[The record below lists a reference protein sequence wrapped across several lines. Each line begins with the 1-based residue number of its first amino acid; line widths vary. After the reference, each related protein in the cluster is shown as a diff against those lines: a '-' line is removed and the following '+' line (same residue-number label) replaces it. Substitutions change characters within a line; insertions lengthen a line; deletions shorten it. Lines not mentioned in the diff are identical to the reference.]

1 MAKDR
6 TCAAERQPR
15 NEKRAGR
22 RGRFTVAAILV
33 VYVLVVS
40 TGGARASSE
49 FLARIGT
56 RVLKEGARGSD
67 VLALQEALSLL
78 GFRPGPADGWF
89 GSKTRAAVVEFQRK
103 SGLYAD
109 GIVGPNTRKAL
120 EKALEAAQGGDPRSQ
135 IARYVVKKGDTLWA
149 IARAVGVSVG
159 SLMEANGLKSAV
171 IYPGQ
176 RLVSPLSPARQVW
189 VFAPKYKADD
199 TVALES
205 VKAWLDYIDVVVD
218 CGFSLGS
225 DGTIRGSGNPD
236 LVSLV
241 KGKGKPVLALVTNT
255 NGSSHDRT
263 IASAVLTHSSARKQA
278 LASMRGLLDLGY
290 DGINLDLENVD
301 PAHREELGSFM
312 RDLSTTLGPAALLT
326 ASVPAKL
333 KENPSSQWSG
343 AFDYEEIGRWCDA
356 VVIMA
361 YDQHYASSKPG
372 PVAALDWAAGVT
384 SYALSCIPRAK
395 LLLGIPSYGYEWPV
409 SGGKGRSLPAHKA
422 QANAAALAAQVI
434 RDEGSVPHYQYQAAD
449 GAYVVYYEDG
459 VSLRRKMEVAVG
471 ENLLGVAMWR
481 AGYETFDTWE
491 SMQWFKRAAES
502 GI

>member
-1 MAKDR
+1 MAEHQ
-6 TCAAERQPR
+6 TCAGESQSR
-15 NEKRAGR
+15 NKSWAGR
-22 RGRFTVAAILV
+22 RRRFTAAALLIL
-33 VYVLVVS
+33 YVLLIS
-40 TGGARASSE
+40 TTCVQASSD
-49 FLARIGT
+49 FLGRIGT
-56 RVLKEGARGSD
+56 RVLKEGSRGSD
-67 VLALQEALSLL
+67 VLALQEVLALL
-78 GFRPGPADGWF
+78 GFSPGPADGWF

-120 EKALEAAQGGDPRSQ
+120 EKALEAVQGGDPGSR
-135 IARYVVKKGDTLWA
+135 IARYVVRKGDTLWSISKA
-149 IARAVGVSVG
+149 MGTSVG

-205 VKAWLDYIDVVVD
+205 VKTWLEYIDVVVD
-218 CGFSLGS
+218 CGFSLRS
-225 DGTIRGSGNPD
+225 DGTIRGTGNPD

-241 KGKGKPVLALVTNT
+241 KGKGKLILALVTNT

-263 IASAVLTHSSARKQA
+263 IASAVLTGSSARKQA
-278 LASMRGLLDLGY
+278 LASIKGLMDLGY

-301 PAHREELGSFM
+301 PAHREEFARFIM
-312 RDLSTTLGPAALLT
+312 DLSTTLGPAALLT
-326 ASVPAKL
+326 VSVPAML

-343 AFDYEEIGRWCDA
+343 AFDYEKIGWWCDA
-356 VVIMA
+356 VVVMA
-361 YDQHYASSKPG
+361 YDQHYSSSKPG
-372 PVAALDWAAGVT
+372 PVAALDWVTGVT
-384 SYALSCIPRAK
+384 SYALSRIPRAK

-422 QANAAALAAQVI
+422 QANAAAAGIQVS
-434 RDEGSVPHYQYQAAD
+434 RDEGAVPYFQYQAAD

-459 VSLRRKMEVAVG
+459 LSLRRKMEIAVR

-481 AGYETFDTWE
+481 AGYETLDTWE
-491 SMQWFKRAAES
+491 SMKWFKGATEP
-502 GI
+502 GT

>member
-1 MAKDR
+1 MAEHQ
-6 TCAAERQPR
+6 TCAGESQPR
-15 NEKRAGR
+15 NKRWAGR
-22 RGRFTVAAILV
+22 RRRFTAAALLIL
-33 VYVLVVS
+33 YVLLIS
-40 TGGARASSE
+40 TTCVQASSD

-56 RVLKEGARGSD
+56 RVLKEGSRGSD
-67 VLALQEALSLL
+67 VLALQEALALL

-120 EKALEAAQGGDPRSQ
+120 EKALEAVQGGDPRSR
-135 IARYVVKKGDTLWA
+135 IARYVVRKGDTLWSISKA
-149 IARAVGVSVG
+149 MGTSVG

-205 VKAWLDYIDVVVD
+205 VKTWLEYIDVVVD
-218 CGFSLGS
+218 CGFSLRS
-225 DGTIRGSGNPD
+225 DGTIRGTGNPD

-241 KGKGKPVLALVTNT
+241 KGKGKLILALVTNT

-263 IASAVLTHSSARKQA
+263 IASAVLTGSSARKQA
-278 LASMRGLLDLGY
+278 LASIKGLMDLGY

-301 PAHREELGSFM
+301 PAHREEFGRFIM
-312 RDLSTTLGPAALLT
+312 DLSTTLGPAALLT
-326 ASVPAKL
+326 VSVPAML

-343 AFDYEEIGRWCDA
+343 AFDYEKIGRWCDA
-356 VVIMA
+356 VVVMA
-361 YDQHYASSKPG
+361 YDQHYSSSKPG
-372 PVAALDWAAGVT
+372 PVAALDWVTGVT
-384 SYALSCIPRAK
+384 SYALSRIPRAK

-422 QANAAALAAQVI
+422 QANAAAAGIQVS
-434 RDEGSVPHYQYQAAD
+434 RDEGAVPYFQYQAAD

-459 VSLRRKMEVAVG
+459 LSLRRKMEIAVR

-481 AGYETFDTWE
+481 AGYETLDTWE
-491 SMQWFKRAAES
+491 SMKWFKGAAEP
-502 GI
+502 GT

>member
-1 MAKDR
+1 M
-6 TCAAERQPR
+6 
-15 NEKRAGR
+15 
-22 RGRFTVAAILV
+22 LV
-33 VYVLVVS
+33 S
-40 TGGARASSE
+40 AGGAGASSD

-56 RVLKEGARGSD
+56 RALKEGDRGSD
-67 VLALQEALSLL
+67 VLALQEALSFL
-78 GFRPGPADGWF
+78 GFRPGPTDGWF

-109 GIVGPNTRKAL
+109 GVVGPKTKKAL

-149 IARAVGVSVG
+149 IAKAMGSSVG

-176 RLVSPLSPARQVW
+176 RLVSPLSSARQVW

-199 TVALES
+199 TLALES
-205 VKAWLDYIDVVVD
+205 VRAWLDYIDVVID
-218 CGFSLGS
+218 CGFSLRS

-236 LVSLV
+236 LVSLA
-241 KGKGKPVLALVTNT
+241 KGKGKLVLALVTNT
-255 NGSSHDRT
+255 NGSSHDRG
-263 IASAVLTHSSARKQA
+263 IASAVLTGSSSRKEA
-278 LASMRGLLDLGY
+278 LASIKGLMDLGY

-301 PAHREELGSFM
+301 PAHREELGRFI

-333 KENPSSQWSG
+333 KENLSSQWSG

-361 YDQHYASSKPG
+361 YDQHYSSSKPG
-372 PVAALDWAAGVT
+372 PVAALDWTMGVT

-409 SGGKGRSLPAHKA
+409 SGGKGRSLPAYKA
-422 QANAAALAAQVI
+422 QTNAATLATEVL
-434 RDEGSVPHYQYQAAD
+434 RDKGAVPHYQYQAAD
-449 GAYVVYYEDG
+449 GTYVVYYEDG
-459 VSLRRKMEVAVG
+459 VSLRRKMEIAVR

-481 AGYETFDTWE
+481 AGYETLDTWE
-491 SMQWFKRAAES
+491 SMKWFKSATES
-502 GI
+502 GMQ